1 MARRYEKISEDDRG
15 RMSDDRIEQ
24 LAEMANELGLW
35 AVKEREVLRRD
46 IERLDNRNRNVV
58 FDTKD
63 QIVRYVK
70 VN

>member
-1 MARRYEKISEDDRG
+1 
-15 RMSDDRIEQ
+15 MSDDRIEQ